1 MGLLD
6 YRMINVREHV
16 DIFHGL
22 KAGASLPGKGGERLV
37 WSGLTM
43 MAGKPVVEQGADEE
57 NGTDG
62 KETVQCDEA
71 IELRNG
77 ECRHG
82 VTFSTSITRLHGV
95 RNNRGGL
102 RRRSTGEMGRW
113 RGLD

>member
-1 MGLLD
+1 MKQA
-6 YRMINVREHV
+6 Y
-16 DIFHGL
+16 
-22 KAGASLPGKGGERLV
+22 GALGERLV

-82 VTFSTSITRLHGV
+82 VTFLNEYNAPAWSAQQPRRPSAKIHG
-95 RNNRGGL
+95 
-102 RRRSTGEMGRW
+102 
-113 RGLD
+113 

>member
-1 MGLLD
+1 MKQVYGVL
-6 YRMINVREHV
+6 
-16 DIFHGL
+16 
-22 KAGASLPGKGGERLV
+22 GERLV

-43 MAGKPVVEQGADEE
+43 VAGKPVVEKGADEE

-62 KETVQCDEA
+62 KETVQRDEA

-82 VTFSTSITRLHGV
+82 VTFVMTITRLHGV